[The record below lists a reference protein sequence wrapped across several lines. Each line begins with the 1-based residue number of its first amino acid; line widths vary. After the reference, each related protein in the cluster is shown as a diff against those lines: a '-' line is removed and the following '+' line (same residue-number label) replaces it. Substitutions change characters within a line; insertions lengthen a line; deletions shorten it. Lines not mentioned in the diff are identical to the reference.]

1 MAESTRWHGKVLPQ
15 AGNVGEAQI
24 DHLDLVILD
33 RLEKVFRALALV
45 KHLAPPFLE
54 AWPGGAECLLGW
66 AKRGEMRSGC
76 WLCPLACQAK
86 NAPRSY
92 HAGCNAA
99 R

>member
-45 KHLAPPFLE
+45 KHLAPPFLK

-66 AKRGEMRSGC
+66 AKREEMRSG
-76 WLCPLACQAK
+76 
-86 NAPRSY
+86 
-92 HAGCNAA
+92 AGFA
-99 R
+99 RLRVRPKSTAILSCRLERGT